1 MNANQY
7 CLSIAILACLI
18 SLPAHAKTTRVK
30 HSHGARISHTA
41 KAHTAKA
48 LDRAKASDR
57 VQLSSQV
64 DIANWPTDSHSGNIA
79 NRGKISLSPLPVD
92 IYLRPNDKPT
102 VAFTTPCIM
111 IEKATHGFPPILAF
125 ETMMFQVI
133 GNVNESN
140 MLPARLEPV
149 CV

>member
-1 MNANQY
+1 MGMNAKQY
-7 CLSIAILACLI
+7 CFSIAILACI
-18 SLPAHAKTTRVK
+18 SALPASANTHRDKVSHSPKIPPAAKR
-30 HSHGARISHTA
+30 
-41 KAHTAKA
+41 
-48 LDRAKASDR
+48 SDR
-57 VQLSSQV
+57 VELPSQV
-64 DIANWPTDSHSGNIA
+64 NIANQPTVSNRGNIA
-79 NRGKISLSPLPVD
+79 NKGKFSLSPLPVD

-111 IEKATHGFPPILAF
+111 VEKATHGFPPILAF
-125 ETMMFQVI
+125 ETFMFQVI

>member
-1 MNANQY
+1 MNAKQY
-7 CLSIAILACLI
+7 WLSIAILACLTT
-18 SLPAHAKTTRVK
+18 LPAYANNHRVK
-30 HSHGARISHTA
+30 VSHSPRISHA
-41 KAHTAKA
+41 
-48 LDRAKASDR
+48 AKASDK
-57 VQLSSQV
+57 VEIASQV
-64 DIANWPTDSHSGNIA
+64 NISNRPTISNTGNIA
-79 NRGKISLSPLPVD
+79 TRGKYSLAPLPVD

>member
-1 MNANQY
+1 MNATQY
-7 CLSIAILACLI
+7 CLSIVILACLTT
-18 SLPAHAKTTRVK
+18 LPAYAGTNKSK
-30 HSHGARISHTA
+30 ASHRPRISHTA
-41 KAHTAKA
+41 KAPDKA
-48 LDRAKASDR
+48 EIPG
-57 VQLSSQV
+57 QV
-64 DIANWPTDSHSGNIA
+64 SIADSPTKSNTGSIA
-79 NRGKISLSPLPVD
+79 NRGRFSFAPLPVD
-92 IYLRPNDKPT
+92 VYLRPKEKPT

-125 ETMMFQVI
+125 ETFMFQAI

>member
-1 MNANQY
+1 MNARQY
-7 CLSIAILACLI
+7 CLSIVALGCLTT
-18 SLPAHAKTTRVK
+18 LPAYANANGAKV
-30 HSHGARISHTA
+30 SHHPRISHTA
-41 KAHTAKA
+41 KTPDK
-48 LDRAKASDR
+48 
-57 VQLSSQV
+57 VEISSQV
-64 DIANWPTDSHSGNIA
+64 STAASPTIPNTGSIA
-79 NRGKISLSPLPVD
+79 NRGRFSLAPLPVD
-92 IYLRPNDKPT
+92 VYLRPKEKPT

-125 ETMMFQVI
+125 ETFMFQAI

>member
-1 MNANQY
+1 MNAKQY
-7 CLSIAILACLI
+7 RLSIAILACLTT
-18 SLPAHAKTTRVK
+18 LPAYANNHRVK
-30 HSHGARISHTA
+30 VSHSPSISHTA
-41 KAHTAKA
+41 KASEK
-48 LDRAKASDR
+48 
-57 VQLSSQV
+57 VEISSQV
-64 DIANWPTDSHSGNIA
+64 NIANWPTNSNTGNIA
-79 NRGKISLSPLPVD
+79 NKGKFSLAPLPVD
-92 IYLRPNDKPT
+92 IYMRPNDRPT

-133 GNVNESN
+133 GNVNDSN